1 MPIYLDLSN
10 LIIPKIVIQ
19 NKYFGG
25 TAAFKQK
32 YYAATNRNQ
41 EDNELFCL
49 VKMNADEFDL
59 QDLVSNG
66 LSFDSE
72 IMESSDFCI
81 INRYGNP
88 FWKVN
93 WIAYNSAFA
102 WHQKA
107 NKDQVNKAKYI
118 GEQMTMD
125 QIAQELEAGN
135 NLLQTIK

>member
-10 LIIPKIVIQ
+10 LVIPKIVIQ

-25 TAAFKQK
+25 TAAFRQK
-32 YYAATNRNQ
+32 YCTKANRNQ

-49 VKMNADEFDL
+49 VKMNADEFNL
-59 QDLVSNG
+59 QDLVRNG
-66 LSFDSE
+66 LSLDSE
-72 IMESSDFCI
+72 IMESPDFCI

-93 WIAYNSAFA
+93 WIDYNSAFA
-102 WHQKA
+102 WHQEA
-107 NKDQVNKAKYI
+107 NKDAVNKAKHI

-125 QIAQELEAGN
+125 QISQELEAGN
-135 NLLQTIK
+135 NLLHTIK

>member
-19 NKYFGG
+19 NKYLGG
-25 TAAFKQK
+25 IEGFKQK
-32 YYAATNRNQ
+32 YYTPVNRNQ

-49 VKMNADEFDL
+49 VKMNADEFNL
-59 QDLVSNG
+59 QDLVRNG

-72 IMESSDFCI
+72 IMESPYFCI

-88 FWKVN
+88 FWKVK
-93 WIAYNSAFA
+93 WISYNSSFA

-107 NKDQVNKAKYI
+107 NKDDVNKAKHI

-125 QIAQELEAGN
+125 QISQELVAGN